1 MSRSVKK
8 GPFCDQNLL
17 SKIIK
22 QNKDKKRKLI
32 KTRSRRSTILPEFIG
47 HKISVYNGKN
57 YINTSITED
66 MVGHKLSEFSATRNF
81 RGHAKEDKKK
91 PKPKK

>member
-1 MSRSVKK
+1 MSRSIKK

-17 SKIIK
+17 SKILK
-22 QNKDKKRKLI
+22 QNEKKKKKII

-47 HKISVYNGKN
+47 HKISVYNGKD
-57 YINTSITED
+57 YISTSITED
-66 MVGHKLSEFSATRNF
+66 MVGHKLSEFSSTRIF

-91 PKPKK
+91 TKK